1 MKIRKPERQNPDS
14 YPYLDLKLFQNDRSG
29 SVNNNYGS
37 ATLPRGILLTY
48 CFITFI
54 FQRNRSYFCT
64 ICSGPMTYLNL
75 SNEYNWTMLTS
86 VTDLNLFLETIAAR
100 QPEQYKEYGMATK
113 VSSMNLSIVRT
124 LEKYSTA
131 DNQQEKGSAKR

>member
-1 MKIRKPERQNPDS
+1 MKIRKTERQNPDS

-48 CFITFI
+48 YLETFI
-54 FQRNRSYFCT
+54 FQRNLHTFVPYV
-64 ICSGPMTYLNL
+64 SGRMTHSNL
-75 SNEYNWTMLTS
+75 SYEYNLKMFTS

-100 QPEQYKEYGMATK
+100 HPEQYKGHSLVTK
-113 VSSMNLSIVRT
+113 VSSMKFEHRISLSTISR
-124 LEKYSTA
+124 
-131 DNQQEKGSAKR
+131 EKGNRKR